1 MDNSKPLVIV
11 LSRNYS
17 TGLGVIRSLGSA
29 GYEVD
34 LVASTKKKGSSI
46 IASSSKYVRH
56 SVEVLSPKIQGD
68 HGQDIID
75 VLMEYDKEYEGNKIL
90 FPADDFTAKVVA
102 FNQDAL
108 KGRFFMPGII
118 SDAEHSFRDAM
129 KKTFQAKLARE
140 AGLLTPAEW
149 VVSLREEEIII
160 PEDITYPCFVKPLQ
174 SVSGSK
180 SEMKRCVDAEDLQK
194 HLQKMKEFYSD
205 RNVLVQEYLEIDK
218 EYDLSGICLDQEI
231 IIPGLIEKTRIAQFE
246 LGVTMCGKMISLDV
260 LGDIKDKIY
269 EMLKKLR
276 YQGMFDME
284 LCVCGDKIYFNE
296 VNLRSGGPNFSYFL
310 NGVNLPDILVREM
323 MGEGHAPEEEK
334 IKAYGKSF
342 VYEKVAWEDF
352 IHSYMTKQELK
363 ACIEGADHKLLDYA
377 EDPRPGE
384 IFKKRIRLSA
394 AKQRIKKGKKE
405 PVVKVSNRPRVVVT
419 GRNYCNILTMV
430 RSLGEA
436 GYDVDI
442 LRVLRNK
449 RTVKNILTTM
459 NPESFSRYA
468 SKYVECIATE
478 DRNVVDH
485 MLKMAEAGE
494 KLLLIPVDDYA
505 ASVVDQN
512 YDELKNHF
520 VIPNIGDK
528 QGEICRLMDKNE
540 QKSLAKE
547 FGLPMLT
554 SVLVKSSEGKYELPE
569 GIVYPCFIKPNVS
582 MKSTKA
588 TMKRCENEEELT
600 ATLDRYAQ
608 KGDFEMLVEE
618 FVDIKH
624 EYSILGFSSG
634 MKVCAPGIFKATEGG
649 HRERKGVSITG
660 ETVDDTPFRSLI
672 DQCGEFVK
680 SLDYMGLFDVDL
692 IETTS
697 GEVYFI
703 ELNLRGGASIHLFT
717 KAGVNLPGMMAD
729 YVVKECEPNEN
740 DRLKDIGKSFVSE
753 KVLIEEFARSDADDA
768 KVKRL
773 IEKADVTFVE
783 DKEDMQP
790 YFYFK
795 KMYPVANMLRV
806 PYKIRDGIK
815 QKEKAKY

>member
-29 GYEVD
+29 GYQVD

-46 IASSSKYVRH
+46 IASSSKYVHR
-56 SVEVLSPKIQGD
+56 SIEVLSQKIQGD
-68 HGQDIID
+68 RGEDIIE
-75 VLMEYDKEYEGNKIL
+75 VLKEYEKEYDGNKVL

-102 FNQDAL
+102 FHQDAL
-108 KGRFFMPGII
+108 KGGFVMPGII
-118 SDAEHSFRDAM
+118 SEADHTFRDAM
-129 KKTFQAKLARE
+129 KKSFQAKLAKE
-140 AGLLTPAEW
+140 AGLLTAEEW
-149 VVSLREEEIII
+149 VVSLREEEITL
-160 PEDITYPCFVKPLQ
+160 PEDVSYPCFVKPLQ

-180 SEMKRCVDAEDLQK
+180 SEMRRCDSAEELAN

-205 RNVLVQEYLEIDK
+205 RKVLVQEYLEIDK
-218 EYDLSGICLDQEI
+218 EYDLSGVCIDQEI
-231 IIPGLIEKTRIAQFE
+231 IIPGLIEKTRIAQYE
-246 LGVTMCGKMISLDV
+246 LGVTMCGKMISLEV
-260 LGDIKDKIY
+260 LGDIKEKIY

-284 LCVCGDKIYFNE
+284 LCVCGDEIYFNE
-296 VNLRSGGPNFSYFL
+296 INLRSGGPNFSYFL
-310 NGVNLPDILVREM
+310 NGVNLPDILIKEL
-323 MGEGHAPEEEK
+323 MGEGHAPEEEQ

-342 VYEKVAWEDF
+342 VYEKVAWEDY
-352 IHSYMTKQELK
+352 IYSHMTKQELK

-384 IFKKRIRLSA
+384 IFNKRIRLSA
-394 AKQRIKKGKKE
+394 AKHRMKKGKKKQ
-405 PVVKVSNRPRVVVT
+405 VVNNNKKESKRPSVIVT

-442 LRVLRNK
+442 LRVLRKK
-449 RTVKNILTTM
+449 RTPKNILTTM
-459 NPESFSRYA
+459 NPEAYSRYKR
-468 SKYVECIATE
+468 KYVECIATD

-485 MLKMAEAGE
+485 MLKMAEADE
-494 KLLLIPVDDYA
+494 KKLLIPVDDYA

-512 YDELKNHF
+512 YDELKEHF
-520 VIPNIGDK
+520 VIPNIGGK

-540 QKSLAKE
+540 QKLLAKD
-547 FGLPMLT
+547 FGLPMLA
-554 SVLVKSSEGKYELPE
+554 SVLVKSLDGKYELPE
-569 GIVYPCFIKPNVS
+569 NIIYPCFIKPNVS

-588 TMKRCENEEELT
+588 TMKRCENEQELKE
-600 ATLDRYAQ
+600 TLDKYAQ

-618 FVDIKH
+618 FVNIKH

-634 MKVCAPGIFKATEGG
+634 TKVCAPGIFKVTEGG

-660 ETVDDTPFRSLI
+660 ETVDDTAFRSLI
-672 DQCGEFVK
+672 DQCSEFVK

-692 IETTS
+692 IETTN
-697 GEVYFI
+697 GDVYFI

-717 KAGVNLPGMMAD
+717 KAGANLPGMMAD
-729 YVVKECEPNEN
+729 YVVKGCEPNES

-753 KVLIEEFARSDADDA
+753 KVLLEEYARNDVDKTKMEKIIES
-768 KVKRL
+768 
-773 IEKADVTFVE
+773 ADVQFV
-783 DKEDMQP
+783 DDSSDPNPQI
-790 YFYFK
+790 YFNKIYNIADVYRYLYK
-795 KMYPVANMLRV
+795 LRD
-806 PYKIRDGIK
+806 R
-815 QKEKAKY
+815 